1 MQIKYATL
9 TFVGNCRGRH
19 VGLLVLVLDDDLD
32 LPPDEGRIFAG
43 HWHPFLVV
51 GLGGGGRRR
60 RRNLRRLGV
69 GLCSLGHVGAV
80 RTAEDAGEG
89 AVGVEHIYAADLK
102 LCQTYQ
108 RRPRRPRRR
117 CGDVVAQ
124 VPTMRGRCSML
135 QQQIFDRSPK
145 HAQWYRL

>member
-1 MQIKYATL
+1 MHHKPIILRLECNDDGNYVQCKLNKYASL
-9 TFVGNCRGRH
+9 TFVGNRRGRH

-51 GLGGGGRRR
+51 GLGGGRRR

-80 RTAEDAGEG
+80 RTAEGAGEG
-89 AVGVEHIYAADLK
+89 AVGVEHIYADLK
-102 LCQTYQ
+102 LCTNLLTLPSRLGAE
-108 RRPRRPRRR
+108 RREATTR
-117 CGDVVAQ
+117 VAA
-124 VPTMRGRCSML
+124 RKFR
-135 QQQIFDRSPK
+135 
-145 HAQWYRL
+145 

>member
-1 MQIKYATL
+1 MQIKYASL

-89 AVGVEHIYAADLK
+89 AVGVEHKYVLMK
-102 LCQTYQ
+102 LCANLLTQPFLGAAERA
-108 RRPRRPRRR
+108 RRPHADDRR
-117 CGDVVAQ
+117 CGESCGAEKSS
-124 VPTMRGRCSML
+124 G
-135 QQQIFDRSPK
+135 K
-145 HAQWYRL
+145 K